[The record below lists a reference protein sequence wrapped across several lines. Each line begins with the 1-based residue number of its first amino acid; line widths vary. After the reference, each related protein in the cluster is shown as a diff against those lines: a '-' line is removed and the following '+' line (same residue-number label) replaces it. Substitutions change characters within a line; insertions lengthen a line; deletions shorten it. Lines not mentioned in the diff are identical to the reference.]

1 MIKKFG
7 ILICML
13 SLLLLPQITMA
24 TEDDEMNFENFA
36 VTEDETDAYYAD
48 DASIK
53 DSEDTD
59 ITTEEVYLDFG
70 ADVADVASFDI
81 AGILLGMEF
90 NDVQTLFFKTKGLY
104 APRKNNSIIYTI
116 HPDWKYNLDYECR
129 NQGIVI
135 PHQLKNCINS
145 LARRRGL
152 LYASELHLVRENTG
166 ETIVVYFTSNATN
179 NVVWRV
185 VYNNDVNEQ
194 EGDAEKFARQR
205 ENKIL
210 AFWQSVLEKYGTPNS
225 GGDKWISSTNSYDP
239 MLIAY
244 YGALDLV
251 DNFRNASDHAKNIQ
265 TARENFKAK
274 PYAF

>member
-1 MIKKFG
+1 MARKLY
-7 ILICML
+7 ILFLTTLFAVI
-13 SLLLLPQITMA
+13 PQITVADSM
-24 TEDDEMNFENFA
+24 DFEEFA
-36 VTEDETDAYYAD
+36 VV
-48 DASIK
+48 
-53 DSEDTD
+53 DSAEAD
-59 ITTEEVYLDFG
+59 ITMEEVNLNSD
-70 ADVADVASFDI
+70 ADIANVSSFDI
-81 AGILLGMEF
+81 AGILLGMGF
-90 NDVQTLFFKTKGLY
+90 DDVYTQFKDKGLY
-104 APRKNNSIIYTI
+104 TTRKKNSIIYTI

-129 NQGIVI
+129 MQGTVI
-135 PHQLKNCINS
+135 PEQLENCIKS
-145 LARRRGL
+145 LARSRGL

-166 ETIVVYFTSNATN
+166 ETIVVYFTSNATD

-210 AFWQSVLEKYGTPNS
+210 AFWQSVLDKYGAPNS
-225 GGDKWISSTNSYDP
+225 GNDRWISSTNSYDP

-251 DNFRNASDHAKNIQ
+251 DNGRNASDHAKNIQ

>member
-1 MIKKFG
+1 MTRKLY
-7 ILICML
+7 ILFLTTLFAVM
-13 SLLLLPQITMA
+13 PQITVADSM
-24 TEDDEMNFENFA
+24 DFEEFA
-36 VTEDETDAYYAD
+36 VVDSTEA
-48 DASIK
+48 
-53 DSEDTD
+53 D
-59 ITTEEVYLDFG
+59 ITMEEVNLNSD
-70 ADVADVASFDI
+70 ADIANVSSFDI
-81 AGILLGMEF
+81 AGILLGMGF
-90 NDVQTLFFKTKGLY
+90 DDVYTQFKDKGLY
-104 APRKNNSIIYTI
+104 TTRKKNSIIYTI

-129 NQGIVI
+129 MQGTVI
-135 PHQLKNCINS
+135 PEQLENCIKS
-145 LARRRGL
+145 LARSRGL

-194 EGDAEKFARQR
+194 EGDAEKFVRQR

-210 AFWQSVLEKYGTPNS
+210 AFWQNVLDKYGAPNS
-225 GGDKWISSTNSYDP
+225 GNDRWISSTNSYDP

-251 DNFRNASDHAKNIQ
+251 DNGRNASDQAKNIQ